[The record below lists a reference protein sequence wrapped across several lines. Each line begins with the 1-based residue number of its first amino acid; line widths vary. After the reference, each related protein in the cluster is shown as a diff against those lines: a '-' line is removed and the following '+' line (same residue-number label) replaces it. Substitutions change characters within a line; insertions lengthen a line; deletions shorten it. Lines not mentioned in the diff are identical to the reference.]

1 MNYRDG
7 NSPDR
12 DIMDPNARV
21 DNTSKSNILT
31 DNKKWDGKTRGSL
44 AGYKIFLFFINFL
57 GVGFAYALLRLVTFY
72 YYLFAKKPK
81 MALLD
86 FYQSTLH
93 FSVSTSRKLI
103 RRNFF
108 IFGQTLV
115 DRAAFLLGK
124 DSNFTHTFENE
135 QYLIDIRDHGKG
147 GILLSA
153 HLGNWETA
161 GNLLKGRITPTI
173 NIVML
178 DAEVENIKKFMD
190 LSTGGSRFKIIGI
203 KNDLSHIIA
212 IRNALLSNE
221 FVAIHADRYLE
232 GAKFIELDFLGNK
245 AKFPLGPFVIA
256 SKFDA
261 PVTFV
266 FAAKDGKYSYHLSA
280 TSPITVKTKPEDI
293 AKMYVAEL
301 EKKLKQ
307 YPEQWFNYFN
317 FFQ

>member
-1 MNYRDG
+1 MSRG
-7 NSPDR
+7 NGS
-12 DIMDPNARV
+12 
-21 DNTSKSNILT
+21 S
-31 DNKKWDGKTRGSL
+31 WDGKTRGSL
-44 AGYKIFLFFINFL
+44 AGYKIFLFFINFF
-57 GVGFAYALLRLVTFY
+57 GIGFAYALLRIVTFY
-72 YYLFAKKPK
+72 YYLFAARPRKS
-81 MALLD
+81 LVD
-86 FYQSTLH
+86 FYQNTLQI
-93 FSVSTSRKLI
+93 SGADVKKLI

-124 DSNFTHTFENE
+124 DSKFTHTFENE
-135 QYLIDIRDHGKG
+135 SYLIDIRNQGKG

-178 DAEVENIKKFMD
+178 DAEVQNIKKYMD
-190 LSTGGSRFKIIGI
+190 LSTGGSRFKVIAI
-203 KNDLSHIIA
+203 KNDLSHVIA
-212 IRNALLSNE
+212 IRNALINNE

-232 GAKFIELDFLGNK
+232 GAKFIELDFLGKK
-245 AKFPLGPFVIA
+245 ARFPFGPFVIA

-280 TSPITVKTKPEDI
+280 TLPITTKMKPEEI
-293 AKMYVAEL
+293 GKLYVAEL
-301 EKKLKQ
+301 EKKVKQ

>member
-1 MNYRDG
+1 MSRG
-7 NSPDR
+7 NG
-12 DIMDPNARV
+12 N
-21 DNTSKSNILT
+21 N
-31 DNKKWDGKTRGSL
+31 WDGKTRGSL
-44 AGYKIFLFFINFL
+44 AGYKIFLFFIKFF
-57 GVGFAYALLRLVTFY
+57 GIGFAYALLRVVTFY
-72 YYLFAKKPK
+72 YYLFAAKPK
-81 MALLD
+81 KALLN
-86 FYQSTLH
+86 FYQNTLQIPGAD
-93 FSVSTSRKLI
+93 VKKLV

-124 DSNFTHTFENE
+124 DSDFTHTFENE
-135 QYLIDIRDHGKG
+135 SYLIDMRNLGKG

-178 DAEVENIKKFMD
+178 DAEVQNIKQYMD
-190 LSTGGSRFKIIGI
+190 LSTGGSRFKVIAI
-203 KNDLSHIIA
+203 KDDLSHVIA
-212 IRNALLSNE
+212 IRNALINNE
-221 FVAIHADRYLE
+221 FVAIHADRYLA
-232 GAKFIELDFLGNK
+232 GAKFIEMDFFGKK
-245 AKFPLGPFVIA
+245 AKFPIGPFIIA

-280 TSPITVKTKPEDI
+280 TPPITAKMKPEEI
-293 AKMYVAEL
+293 GKLYVAEL
-301 EKKLKQ
+301 ENKVKQ

>member
-1 MNYRDG
+1 MNRQG
-7 NSPDR
+7 GS
-12 DIMDPNARV
+12 
-21 DNTSKSNILT
+21 TSHGKT
-31 DNKKWDGKTRGSL
+31 WDGKTRGSL
-44 AGYKIFLFFINFL
+44 TGYKIFLFFINSL
-57 GVGFAYALLRLVTFY
+57 GLGFAYWLLRIVTFY
-72 YYLFAKKPK
+72 YYLFAAKPRNV
-81 MALLD
+81 LLD
-86 FYQSTLH
+86 FYQNALQISG
-93 FSVSTSRKLI
+93 SAAKKLV
-103 RRNFF
+103 RRNFY

-124 DSNFTHTFENE
+124 DSEYSHTFENE
-135 QYLIDIRDHGKG
+135 EFLIDIRDQGKG

-178 DAEVENIKKFMD
+178 DAEVESIKQYMD
-190 LSTGGSRFKIIGI
+190 LSTGGSRFKVIAI

-212 IRNALLSNE
+212 IRNALINNE
-221 FVAIHADRYLE
+221 FVAIHADRYLQ
-232 GAKFIELDFLGNK
+232 GAKFTELDFLGKK
-245 AKFPLGPFVIA
+245 AKFPIGPFIIA

-266 FAAKDGKYSYHLSA
+266 FAAKNGKYSYHLSA
-280 TSPITVKTKPEDI
+280 TAPITNKMKPEEI
-293 AKMYVAEL
+293 AKLYVAEL
-301 EKKLKQ
+301 EKKVKN